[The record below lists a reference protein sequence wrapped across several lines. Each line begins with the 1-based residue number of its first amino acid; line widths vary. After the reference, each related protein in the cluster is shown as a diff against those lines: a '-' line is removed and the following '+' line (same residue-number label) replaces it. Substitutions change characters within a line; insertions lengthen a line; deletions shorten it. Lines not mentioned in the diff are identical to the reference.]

1 MRASTS
7 RQATPIEPADR
18 EADRDR
24 LREVIE
30 HAGHLLPAQ
39 GPITVFIHH
48 NTLHAFEDLPF
59 SEAVKK
65 GAHVFG
71 CQPFLSEDRYRNEL
85 TRGRIRF
92 DELKEALEQDLGDA
106 AEEQVPYFGTRLE
119 LRLSMLRFPLRV
131 GPSEELVW
139 YVAEANAL
147 RKVRQEVSAADRA
160 RLIAETRRWVIR
172 DLRAFAEPGR
182 NGSTGLGTTPK
193 VPESL
198 GELLD
203 RFGDEKMEFWSDS
216 DWEGFTLQALW
227 RICCDGVRALPPF
240 TAPPAEPVRHREL
253 LFEASGADA
262 DPPVHELLS
271 RFCAGFLDQ
280 GLAHWPMPGRE
291 EGFYRAFCRF
301 YRQPYGPP

>member
-1 MRASTS
+1 MHTPTVHEKTSTS
-7 RQATPIEPADR
+7 LAESDPRHSLLKE
-18 EADRDR
+18 
-24 LREVIE
+24 LIE

-48 NTLHAFEDLPF
+48 NSLHAFEDLPF

-71 CQPFLSEDRYRNEL
+71 CQPFLSEDRYRKEL

-106 AEEQVPYFGTRLE
+106 AEEQVPCLGTRLE

-131 GPSEELVW
+131 GPTEELVW

-182 NGSTGLGTTPK
+182 NGSTGLGASPR

-203 RFGDEKMEFWSDS
+203 RFGDEKMERWSDR

-227 RICCDGVRALPPF
+227 RICCDGVRDLPQYTP
-240 TAPPAEPVRHREL
+240 PPAEPVRHRDL
-253 LFEASGADA
+253 LFEATGADS
-262 DPPVHELLS
+262 DLPVNELL
-271 RFCAGFLDQ
+271 
-280 GLAHWPMPGRE
+280 
-291 EGFYRAFCRF
+291 
-301 YRQPYGPP
+301 

>member
-1 MRASTS
+1 M
-7 RQATPIEPADR
+7 QATNVPRESLQGHEDR
-18 EADRDR
+18 RSR
-24 LREVIE
+24 LHHLGEVVE
-30 HAGHLLPAQ
+30 HAAHLLPAQ

-59 SEAVKK
+59 NEAVKK

-92 DELKEALEQDLGDA
+92 DELKEALEQDLGDEA
-106 AEEQVPYFGTRLE
+106 NERVPCFGTRLE

-147 RKVRQEVSAADRA
+147 REVRHEVSAADRA

-182 NGSTGLGTTPK
+182 NG
-193 VPESL
+193 
-198 GELLD
+198 
-203 RFGDEKMEFWSDS
+203 
-216 DWEGFTLQALW
+216 
-227 RICCDGVRALPPF
+227 
-240 TAPPAEPVRHREL
+240 
-253 LFEASGADA
+253 
-262 DPPVHELLS
+262 
-271 RFCAGFLDQ
+271 
-280 GLAHWPMPGRE
+280 
-291 EGFYRAFCRF
+291 
-301 YRQPYGPP
+301 